1 MFCNV
6 LAENSALLCLGWEH
20 GRGKEWGEAHWE
32 QSHVST
38 RKLASHSLAPSVGKQ
53 WRSTRDVFPQA
64 GQKICWDPQVGFWQT
79 VKVFSAGCCKP
90 LNFRGPFAKENHFP
104 AAALIKNKDFQFIAG
119 SKAGCHFIGLSDECA
134 SHAFLVRVSAM
145 FSWILNNENIFL
157 THWTKI
163 SPATDPLLSR
173 SPIFATVFL
182 FPR

>member
-1 MFCNV
+1 MCLLKILPCFARVESMGEGRSEGKPIGNSHMFLQGSSHPTAWLLLWGSSGGARGMFSHRRV
-6 LAENSALLCLGWEH
+6 RKSAGIH
-20 GRGKEWGEAHWE
+20 
-32 QSHVST
+32 
-38 RKLASHSLAPSVGKQ
+38 
-53 WRSTRDVFPQA
+53 
-64 GQKICWDPQVGFWQT
+64 QVGFWQT

-90 LNFRGPFAKENHFP
+90 LNFKGPFAKENHFP